1 MFRFQSL
8 EEDCPLEE
16 EREAL
21 HVLVDEDDDID
32 QFNDDTF
39 GSGAIDGDWREEHNR
54 LAELDEKVG
63 GTSPLQAPPPPA
75 AAPAPSSLPHL
86 YSRGLGETGT
96 LRELDSL
103 LLGGDENLAHSLSKL
118 VLSAETDYRE
128 LEDPA
133 IMRAGLQQHKRAPL
147 QPRSQLNSG
156 SIWDNA
162 MGLGGMS
169 IPKLSQVQDSPLMS
183 IIKEV
188 GLPKRPP
195 MGRDEG
201 RDLSERAPPPRST
214 SPVIGSPPVRAV
226 PIGTPPKYPIGH
238 NLNQQVLCPT
248 PVHVR
253 ASMQQRFSSAF
264 NDRMSPNQLL
274 NIANSQLRGHPFPPC
289 VGPVLTQL
297 QRAQM
302 IGAGQPARLSPSHFS
317 LNPALLQ
324 GRMGAMMSPAV
335 RSAGFRPF
343 FSPSQGPPVR
353 PGHNA
358 RAPQQHGAMRGDTTH
373 LHPQHRRL
381 LTQRMQQQTGR
392 GQNGAGGDRPQRLGG
407 SQDRR
412 RDPYSNLMTSREKE
426 WVSRIQMMQ
435 LQSTDPYL
443 DDYYYQNYFEKLE
456 KRPSPMDSNGDAH
469 KREHTK
475 LITPQV
481 AKLEHAYRPVQ
492 FAGSLGKLTVSSVN
506 NPRKM
511 IDTVVMT
518 TRSDDEEKKE
528 KQVWNKR
535 RQILYTVEK
544 TYSLLLD
551 IQDFER
557 KYLQTPEEE
566 RGALLE
572 ERRSKVGEMFEN
584 LRGRQTDADRNRF
597 SDDHFLQIMRVRKGK
612 LLVSRLLP
620 FLSMEHAVAV
630 VMATARNLPYI
641 AKKDAQD
648 EVLPWL
654 IEPFSIVI
662 QHLAS
667 GPLTELLQDLSG
679 LPGSPSELNSSTGNQ
694 QQAQSHT
701 STGQLGKVLT
711 SKFGL
716 TLLYLILSQGE
727 RLQSADSNTEL
738 MENNRWTELV
748 FGVTAELLNIPEASL
763 AQPVL
768 TPPSLLSFFSH
779 YVDRQRL
786 NLLQDKLQLSPK
798 PR

>member
-1 MFRFQSL
+1 MQSL

-21 HVLVDEDDDID
+21 HGLVDEDDDID

-39 GSGAIDGDWREEHNR
+39 GSGAIDGDWREEHDR

-63 GTSPLQAPPPPA
+63 GTSPLQAPPPPP
-75 AAPAPSSLPHL
+75 AAPAPSSLPPL
-86 YSRGLGETGT
+86 YSRGLGERGT

-103 LLGGDENLAHSLSKL
+103 LLGGDENLAHNLSKL
-118 VLSAETDYRE
+118 VLSAEPDYRE

-147 QPRSQLNSG
+147 QPRPQLNSG

-169 IPKLSQVQDSPLMS
+169 IPKPLLSQVQDSPLMS

-253 ASMQQRFSSAF
+253 ASVQQRFPSAF
-264 NDRMSPNQLL
+264 NDRLSPNQLV
-274 NIANSQLRGHPFPPC
+274 NIANSQLRGHAFPPG

-302 IGAGQPARLSPSHFS
+302 IGAGQVT
-317 LNPALLQ
+317 
-324 GRMGAMMSPAV
+324 MGTKREV
-335 RSAGFRPF
+335 GF
-343 FSPSQGPPVR
+343 V
-353 PGHNA
+353 
-358 RAPQQHGAMRGDTTH
+358 
-373 LHPQHRRL
+373 
-381 LTQRMQQQTGR
+381 
-392 GQNGAGGDRPQRLGG
+392 GQNGAGGDRPHRLGG

-566 RGALLE
+566 RRALLE
-572 ERRSKVGEMFEN
+572 ERRSKLGRCSRIC
-584 LRGRQTDADRNRF
+584 LREQSDTDSNRRVAGSSRALLEIF

-620 FLSMEHAVAV
+620 FLSVEHAVAV

-667 GPLTELLQDLSG
+667 GPLTDLLQDLSG

-694 QQAQSHT
+694 QQ
-701 STGQLGKVLT
+701 TGQLGKVLL

-763 AQPVL
+763 AQPAFI
-768 TPPSLLSFFSH
+768 PPSLLSFFSR
-779 YVDRQRL
+779 YVDRQKL

>member
-21 HVLVDEDDDID
+21 HGLVDEDDDID

-39 GSGAIDGDWREEHNR
+39 GSGAIDGDWREEHDR

-63 GTSPLQAPPPPA
+63 GSPPLQAPPPA

-86 YSRGLGETGT
+86 YSRGLGERGP
-96 LRELDSL
+96 DSL
-103 LLGGDENLAHSLSKL
+103 LLGGDENLAHSLRKL

-147 QPRSQLNSG
+147 QPRPQLNSG

-169 IPKLSQVQDSPLMS
+169 IPKPLLSQVQDSPLMS

-195 MGRDEG
+195 MGRDER

-214 SPVIGSPPVRAV
+214 SPVIGSPPVTAV
-226 PIGTPPKYPIGH
+226 PIGTPPKHPTGH
-238 NLNQQVLCPT
+238 NPSQQILCPT

-253 ASMQQRFSSAF
+253 ASMQQRFPGVF
-264 NDRMSPNQLL
+264 NDRMSPNQPL
-274 NIANSQLRGHPFPPC
+274 NLANSQLRGHTFPPG
-289 VGPVLTQL
+289 VGPVLSQL

-302 IGAGQPARLSPSHFS
+302 IGAGQPAHLSPSHFS

-335 RSAGFRPF
+335 GGGGFRPF
-343 FSPSQGPPVR
+343 FSPSPGPP
-353 PGHNA
+353 GHGG
-358 RAPQQHGAMRGDTTH
+358 RAPQQYGVTRGDTTH

-381 LTQRMQQQTGR
+381 LTQRMQQQSGR

-412 RDPYSNLMTSREKE
+412 RDPYSNLMTPREKE
-426 WVSRIQMMQ
+426 WVSRVQMMQ

-443 DDYYYQNYFEKLE
+443 DDYYYQNYFQKLE
-456 KRPSPMDSNGDAH
+456 KRPSPTDGDAH

-551 IQDFER
+551 VQDFER

-572 ERRSKVGEMFEN
+572 ERRSKLGEMFEN
-584 LRGRQTDADRNRF
+584 LRGKQTDANSHRF

-612 LLVSRLLP
+612 HLVSRLLP
-620 FLSMEHAVAV
+620 FLCMEHAVAV

-641 AKKDAQD
+641 AKKDAHD

-662 QHLAS
+662 QHLTS
-667 GPLTELLQDLSG
+667 GPLTDLLQDLTG
-679 LPGSPSELNSSTGNQ
+679 LPGGPSELNSYTGNQ

-701 STGQLGKVLT
+701 STGQLGKVLL
-711 SKFGL
+711 SKFGV

-727 RLQSADSNTEL
+727 RLMSGDSNSEL
-738 MENNRWTELV
+738 AENNRWTDLV
-748 FGVTAELLNIPEASL
+748 FGVTLELLKTPTASL
-763 AQPVL
+763 AQPAF
-768 TPPSLLSFFSH
+768 TPPALLSFFSR
-779 YVDRQRL
+779 YVDRQKL
-786 NLLQDKLQLSPK
+786 NLLQD
-798 PR
+798 